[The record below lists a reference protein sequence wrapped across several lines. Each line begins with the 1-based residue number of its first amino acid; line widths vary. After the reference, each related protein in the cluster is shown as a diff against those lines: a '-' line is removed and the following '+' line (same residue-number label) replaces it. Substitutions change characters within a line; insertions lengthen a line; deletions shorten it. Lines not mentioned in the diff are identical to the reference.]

1 MHDRSIELSADV
13 RRVILGGRL
22 NGERRGCA
30 GAADPRIRSRVQ
42 PPLDLGED
50 RRAGAVPCVAAGG
63 GIAPRLHSETAQQA
77 FGTNIQIL
85 YKLFIKRL
93 IGTTFIQV
101 VFFEKNGL
109 KHGEFRLP
117 FGPNDVVVESLAWN
131 RDGDALAVCCREK
144 AGAARKSHL
153 LVYTCSNY
161 HWSLKQAWEY
171 PDAGELFLPP
181 SFVRLQRRKK

>member
-77 FGTNIQIL
+77 FGTLNTA
-85 YKLFIKRL
+85 YNAAV
-93 IGTTFIQV
+93 GT
-101 VFFEKNGL
+101 
-109 KHGEFRLP
+109 
-117 FGPNDVVVESLAWN
+117 S
-131 RDGDALAVCCREK
+131 
-144 AGAARKSHL
+144 
-153 LVYTCSNY
+153 
-161 HWSLKQAWEY
+161 
-171 PDAGELFLPP
+171 
-181 SFVRLQRRKK
+181 